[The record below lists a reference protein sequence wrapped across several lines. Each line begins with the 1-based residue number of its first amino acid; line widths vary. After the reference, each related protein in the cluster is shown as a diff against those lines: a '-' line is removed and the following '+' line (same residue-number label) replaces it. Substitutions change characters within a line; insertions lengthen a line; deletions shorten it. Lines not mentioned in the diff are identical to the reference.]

1 MASDST
7 LKRVREARRS
17 ISEQCDHDPKRLVD
31 YYIELQKQDADRLL
45 KTDKPTPKGK
55 KS

>member
-1 MASDST
+1 MMSDST
-7 LKRVREARRS
+7 FKQVRKARQL

-31 YYIELQKQDADRLL
+31 YYIQLQKQDADRIL
-45 KTDKPTPKGK
+45 KTDKPTSEGK